1 MRFGSVLSIFCS
13 AMLFGSADKKLP
25 LEQSSNELVEI
36 AATLLLDKDDVRK
49 EVGAELS
56 GIVVVRVR
64 VRPLSEKPVRIDR
77 DDFALLSTNDGQ
89 RSMPYAPSQIAG
101 NSTLV
106 VGSQG
111 TRGSLSGANNGP
123 IWGGL
128 GGRGS
133 RMPGNGGGGGVTS
146 DPESAK
152 ATVQSDGKTGES
164 PLLKSLKEKVLQE
177 TEVTEPVSGL
187 LYFQMDGKVKAK
199 DLELYY
205 KTPSGKIA
213 LRFKP

>member
-1 MRFGSVLSIFCS
+1 MRLRRVFPVFC
-13 AMLFGSADKKLP
+13 AGLMFASADKKLP

-36 AATLLLDKDDVRK
+36 SASLLLDKDEVRK
-49 EVGAELS
+49 EVGAELN

-64 VRPLSEKPVRIDR
+64 VRPLSDKPVRIDR

-146 DPESAK
+146 DPASATS
-152 ATVQSDGKTGES
+152 TVQSDGKTAES

-187 LYFQMDGKVKAK
+187 LYFQMEGKVKAK
-199 DLELYY
+199 DLEMYY
-205 KTPSGKIA
+205 KTPSGKLA

>member
-1 MRFGSVLSIFCS
+1 MRFGPVFPLLC
-13 AMLFGSADKKLP
+13 AGLLFGSADKKLP

-36 AATLLLDKDDVRK
+36 AASLLLDKDEVRK
-49 EVGAELS
+49 EVGAELN
-56 GIVVVRVR
+56 GVVVVRVR
-64 VRPLSEKPVRIDR
+64 VRPLSDKPVRIDR

-106 VGSQG
+106 VSSQG

-133 RMPGNGGGGGVTS
+133 RMPGNGGGAGVTS
-146 DPESAK
+146 DPASAK
-152 ATVQSDGKTGES
+152 ATVQSDGKTEES
-164 PLLKSLKEKVLQE
+164 PLLKSLKDKILPE

-187 LYFQMDGKVKAK
+187 LYFQIDGKVKAK

-205 KTPSGKIA
+205 KTPAGRIA